1 MVEIKRK
8 ENNDVEKSRNLRI
21 SKLFKDLEEK
31 IVYK

>member
-21 SKLFKDLEEK
+21 SKPFKDLEEK